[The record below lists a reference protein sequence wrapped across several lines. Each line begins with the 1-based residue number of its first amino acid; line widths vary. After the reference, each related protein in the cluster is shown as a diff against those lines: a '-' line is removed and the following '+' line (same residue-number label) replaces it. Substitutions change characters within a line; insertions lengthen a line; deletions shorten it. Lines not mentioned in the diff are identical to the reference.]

1 MNQKGDIQVV
11 GGITE
16 KIEGFYNV
24 CKKRGFKEKTYGV
37 ILPTDNMD
45 NLILSDEMEKSIDEG
60 SFKIYPVSKIEESIE
75 ILMDKMFEEV
85 KILVK
90 EKLDTYNKSNDTK
103 RK

>member
-37 ILPTDNMD
+37 ILPKDNMD